1 MSKKIIITL
10 TDEEYEQIKKEAESN
25 YRTIAGELKYNTFRT
40 QIYIPYPYIPQT
52 PTPENP
58 IGEHIITNKIN
69 SIYDKIDKI
78 DKL

>member
-10 TDEEYEQIKKEAESN
+10 TDEEYEQIKKKAESN

-40 QIYIPYPYIPQT
+40 QIYIPPQT

-69 SIYDKIDKI
+69 SIYDKIDK
-78 DKL
+78 L